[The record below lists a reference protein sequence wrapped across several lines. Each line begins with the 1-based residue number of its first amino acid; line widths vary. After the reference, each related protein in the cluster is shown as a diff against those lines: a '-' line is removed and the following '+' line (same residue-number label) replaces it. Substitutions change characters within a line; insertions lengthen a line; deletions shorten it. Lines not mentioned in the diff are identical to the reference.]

1 MAASDYFNREVS
13 QESKYFLGKYFNLNM
28 KIPHTELFQEEY
40 LFLGGST
47 LLQVNKYSR
56 SSYFPINNYCGVCFS
71 GTLRK

>member
-1 MAASDYFNREVS
+1 MAPSDYFNREVS
-13 QESKYFLGKYFNLNM
+13 QESKYFLGKYCNLNM

-71 GTLRK
+71 GALRK